1 MISMDLTEL
10 KEAVPGTAWKHPRMS
25 GYFGVLAKNEETGTV
40 IFAFQPRKGNA
51 YVFTIERDNEVK
63 EWGLQGITAPKLLED
78 PSHLTLVP
86 NSQLVLTGQLLR
98 LLLSPESWLRGTVV
112 DFDASRTSE
121 SEW

>member
-10 KEAVPGTAWKHPRMS
+10 KEATPGTAWKHPRMS
-25 GYFGVLAKNEETGTV
+25 GYFGVLARNEETGATL
-40 IFAFQPRKGNA
+40 FAFQPRKGNA

-63 EWGLQGITAPKLLED
+63 EWGLQKFTARQMFENRADAAAGPAQ
-78 PSHLTLVP
+78 LTL
-86 NSQLVLTGQLLR
+86 TGMLLG

>member
-1 MISMDLTEL
+1 
-10 KEAVPGTAWKHPRMS
+10 MS